1 MPTSVVP
8 SLAGK
13 VLGST
18 AKESDLQLIQFWV
31 SQREGEYG
39 PGCEMS
45 QWSRFSF
52 LLNLMNQPLLFLLS
66 SLFPPLSLVR
76 VYPVEPLNK
85 GHLETSNVSFIEV
98 SLEVL

>member
-1 MPTSVVP
+1 MEPFLFPTEPNEPATSFP
-8 SLAGK
+8 SL
-13 VLGST
+13 LS
-18 AKESDLQLIQFWV
+18 
-31 SQREGEYG
+31 
-39 PGCEMS
+39 
-45 QWSRFSF
+45 
-52 LLNLMNQPLLFLLS
+52 LS